1 MHKIGILSGT
11 FDPVHSGHIGLAL
24 EALQVAG
31 LDKVYLLPEAR
42 PRGKDGVTH
51 YAHRLAMLKL
61 ALKPYPKIGL
71 LEVAD
76 KQFTI
81 TKTLPKIKKQLPK
94 DVALAFIIGS
104 DVLDGLSSGHWPAS
118 ELLLAQVTLVCGVRI
133 GKEVTDAQKLMDGLQ
148 EGGIVFASHRPHA
161 SSRDIRQALLLGKK
175 HKDLLPSL
183 ESYIKQ
189 HWLYSSPAAAEAPNI
204 S

>member
-1 MHKIGILSGT
+1 MRKIGILSGT

-24 EALQVAG
+24 EALQAAD

-42 PRGKDGVTH
+42 PRGKEGVTH
-51 YAHRLAMLKL
+51 YAHRLALLKL
-61 ALKPYPKIGL
+61 ALKPYPKLGL

-76 KQFTI
+76 KQFTT

-94 DVALAFIIGS
+94 DAVLAFIIGS
-104 DVLDGLSSGHWPAS
+104 DVLEGLAGGHWPAS
-118 ELLLAQVTLVCGVRI
+118 ELLISQVTLVCGVRT
-133 GKEVTDAQKLMDGLQ
+133 GREVTDAQKLMDGIQ

-161 SSRDIRQALLLGKK
+161 SSRDIRQALLLGKR
-175 HKDLLPSL
+175 HKDVLPSL

-189 HWLYSSPAAAEAPNI
+189 HWLYSSPAAAEPPNI